1 MSRGQGENVRR
12 GAVASARRPTRAL
25 PRAPAFVSPLPSKL
39 GAPRAHV
46 RLVQRR
52 VLLDS
57 LRRAGAPLVLLSA
70 AAGWGK
76 TTALLEWT
84 AGERRPVAWLRLDAA
99 DNDPVLLLVY
109 LAAVLDGPAA
119 LDPSLGELLRT
130 AVPPVWERVVPAL
143 TTAIAAAPPFL
154 LVLDDA
160 QHIANPDC
168 WRIVQAVLDCLPEGG
183 QVAICTRIDPP
194 LPLAR
199 LRAEGAVAAFG
210 GVELAFDRTEAR
222 ELLELLGL
230 SLSMDHL
237 DALLRST
244 EGWAT
249 GLYLAAAAIRGR
261 PAEEPMA
268 VVRGDLRE
276 IAGYLLGEVLSTQT
290 PDMQDFLL
298 RTSVVEHLSAPLCHA
313 VTGRHDAQAML
324 SRLADE
330 NLFVSAQD
338 DRGRWYRYHHL
349 FGEFLRAE
357 LERREPDCVA
367 GLCRRAG
374 EWYLDKDD
382 VPRGVVYLLQAG
394 EAERAAEVVAGA
406 WTRYWENGQS
416 ETVRRMLQ
424 AFGDEQILAHVAL
437 TLTAGWVYSAIGDRQ
452 AARRWM
458 PVACRARVDDGPSP
472 DGAASLRSSQALLR
486 AALAPDGVARM
497 RQDAELAARL
507 ENRPGSSWY
516 AEAQFHL
523 GAALWLSGVETRA
536 VRHLQVAASE
546 GAAVNQIIEI
556 AALGLLSIIAGDQG
570 QWEYAGA
577 YALRA
582 DERLAELGFG
592 SHRRTLPLQLA
603 RARLLARAG
612 DDALVGCA
620 ETIATVID
628 AMVPIPWMT
637 VIAGIVVG
645 ECFLEVGE
653 IQEADVWSARALAV
667 LKTGADVGMLDGR
680 LQRLRLGLKG
690 RSRSEPISP
699 AELRVLALLPTH
711 LTLHEMAE
719 RLCVSTNTVKTHSKA
734 LYRKL
739 GVGSR
744 AEAVEE
750 ARVLG
755 LLQGP

>member
-1 MSRGQGENVRR
+1 
-12 GAVASARRPTRAL
+12 
-25 PRAPAFVSPLPSKL
+25 
-39 GAPRAHV
+39 
-46 RLVQRR
+46 
-52 VLLDS
+52 
-57 LRRAGAPLVLLSA
+57 
-70 AAGWGK
+70 
-76 TTALLEWT
+76 
-84 AGERRPVAWLRLDAA
+84 
-99 DNDPVLLLVY
+99 
-109 LAAVLDGPAA
+109 
-119 LDPSLGELLRT
+119 
-130 AVPPVWERVVPAL
+130 
-143 TTAIAAAPPFL
+143 
-154 LVLDDA
+154 
-160 QHIANPDC
+160 
-168 WRIVQAVLDCLPEGG
+168 VLDCLPAGG
-183 QVAICTRIDPP
+183 QVAVSTRVDPP
-194 LPLAR
+194 LALAR
-199 LRAEGAVAAFG
+199 LHAAGVVAAFG
-210 GVELAFDRTEAR
+210 GAELAFDRTETE
-222 ELLELLGL
+222 ELLELLGV
-230 SLSMDHL
+230 SLAMDHL

-249 GLYLAAAAIRGR
+249 GLYLAAAALRGR
-261 PAEEPMA
+261 PGDEPPV

-276 IAGYLLGEVLSTQT
+276 IAGYLLGEVFSTQT

-330 NLFVSAQD
+330 NLFISAQD
-338 DRGRWYRYHHL
+338 DRGQWYRYHHL

-357 LERREPDCVA
+357 LERREPDAVA

-374 EWYLDKDD
+374 EWYLDKGD
-382 VPRGVVYLLQAG
+382 VPQGVVYLLQGGDAG
-394 EAERAAEVVAGA
+394 RAADVVAGA
-406 WTRYWENGQS
+406 WTHYWERGQS

-437 TLTAGWVYSAIGDRQ
+437 TLTAGWVYSALGDRQ

-458 PVACRARVDDGPSP
+458 PAACRARVDDGPSP

-486 AALAPDGVARM
+486 ATLAPDGVARM

-507 ENRPGSSWY
+507 ENRPGSNWY
-516 AEAQFHL
+516 AEAQCHL
-523 GAALWLSGVETRA
+523 GAALWLSGIETRG

-546 GAAVNQIIEI
+546 GAAVNQTIEI

-570 QWEYAGA
+570 QWQHAGEYG
-577 YALRA
+577 LRA
-582 DERLAELGFG
+582 HERLAELGFG

-603 RARLLARAG
+603 QARLLARAG
-612 DDALVGCA
+612 DEALVERA
-620 ETIATVID
+620 ETIATVVD
-628 AMVPIPWMT
+628 TMVPVPWMT
-637 VIAGIVVG
+637 VLAGVIVG

-653 IQEADVWSARALAV
+653 LHDADAWSARALAV
-667 LKTGADVGMLDGR
+667 LKTGADVGILGAR

-690 RSRSEPISP
+690 RSQFETISP

-711 LTLHEMAE
+711 LSLHQMAE

-750 ARVLG
+750 ARALG